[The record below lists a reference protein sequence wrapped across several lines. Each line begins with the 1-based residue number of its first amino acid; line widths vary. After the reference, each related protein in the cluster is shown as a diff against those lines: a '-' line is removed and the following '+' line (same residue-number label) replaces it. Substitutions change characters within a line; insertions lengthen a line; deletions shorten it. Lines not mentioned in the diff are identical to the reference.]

1 MTDFVKNPA
10 SASSTQDI
18 AARALHVMSSEDPAA
33 FDELIHAE
41 ATNREAVDEPPGC
54 RGTGP
59 AAFLATARW
68 LHDAFCDLRW
78 EIHTVIEDGET
89 VVMHTTM
96 SGKQTRPFIAYEPD
110 ARPVAAL
117 PPTGR
122 TFAVTQ
128 THWFRINDGKV
139 IEHWANRDDRGM
151 GEQLGW
157 TPPTPLFLARM
168 LLATRRA
175 KRGHSTQSS

>member
-1 MTDFVKNPA
+1 MSDRVKSPA
-10 SASSTQDI
+10 GTPSTKDI
-18 AARALHVMSSEDPAA
+18 ATQALHVMSSEDPSA
-33 FDELIHAE
+33 FYELFHVD
-41 ATNREAVDEPPGC
+41 ATNREAVEEPPGC

-68 LHDAFCDLRW
+68 LHSAFADLRW
-78 EIHTVIEDGET
+78 EIHTVLEDGET
-89 VVMHTTM
+89 VVIHTTM
-96 SGKQTRPFIAYEPD
+96 SGKQTGPFIAYGPD

-139 IEHWANRDDRGM
+139 IEHWANRNDRGM

-157 TPPTPLFLARM
+157 TPPNPLFLARM
-168 LLATRRA
+168 LLATHRA
-175 KRGHSTQSS
+175 KAHHMTASG

>member
-1 MTDFVKNPA
+1 MTDRMMHPVSVPSMK
-10 SASSTQDI
+10 DI
-18 AARALHVMSSEDPAA
+18 AAQALHVMSTEDPSAY
-33 FDELIHAE
+33 DELIHAE
-41 ATNREAVDEPPGC
+41 ATNREAVDEPPRC
-54 RGTGP
+54 RSAGP

-68 LHDAFCDLRW
+68 LHAAFADLRW
-78 EIHTVIEDGET
+78 EIHTMVEDGDT
-89 VVMHTTM
+89 VVLHATM
-96 SGKQTRPFIAYEPD
+96 SGRQTGPFIAYGPD

-117 PPTGR
+117 PSTGR

-157 TPPTPLFLARM
+157 TPPTPLFIARM
-168 LLATRRA
+168 ILATRRA
-175 KRGHSTQSS
+175 KRHHMTQSH

>member
-1 MTDFVKNPA
+1 MDDPA
-10 SASSTQDI
+10 KSPSGVPSRKDI
-18 AARALHVMSSEDPAA
+18 ATRALHAMSSEDPST
-33 FDELIHAE
+33 FNEVFHRE
-41 ATNREAVDEPPGC
+41 ATNREAVEEPPGC

-59 AAFLATARW
+59 TAFLATAKW
-68 LHDAFCDLRW
+68 LHTAFADLRW
-78 EIHTVIEDGET
+78 DVHTLVQEGDT
-89 VVMHTTM
+89 VVIHATM
-96 SGKQTRPFIAYEPD
+96 SGKQTGPFITYGPD

-139 IEHWANRDDRGM
+139 IEHWANRNDRGM

-157 TPPTPLFLARM
+157 TPPTPLFITRM
-168 LLATRRA
+168 LVATHRA
-175 KRGHSTQSS
+175 KTHYLTASG